1 MKRAIIGCSIIKNDI
16 LDIIENLP
24 YECDVFWMDE
34 NLHDSPE
41 KLHAALQEKIDE
53 LSDYDEIILSFMLCG
68 NALLGIKSET
78 SRLVFMIADDC
89 IYATMCHRDD
99 YSELRK
105 TSIFTSHGWLNTKKN
120 TMSDYERSVK
130 RYGEKRAK
138 QIFNMMY
145 KNYKN
150 VVYMKLE
157 GDVSPENRQK
167 AEEMAQKLELE
178 LLYRDGS
185 LDFYRELFDRSR
197 SSSRICVLEPGNA
210 VSMNIFMGDKK

>member
-16 LDIIENLP
+16 LGIIEKLP

-34 NLHDSPE
+34 ELHDSPE
-41 KLHAALQEKIDE
+41 KLHKVLQEKIDE
-53 LSDYDEIILSFMLCG
+53 LADYDEIILSFMLCG
-68 NALLGIKSET
+68 NALLGIKSDT

-105 TSIFTSHGWLNTKKN
+105 TSIFTSHGWLNTRKN
-120 TMSDYERSVK
+120 TMTDFSRSVK
-130 RYGEKRAK
+130 RYGEERAQ
-138 QIFNMMY
+138 QIFKMMY

-157 GDVSPENRQK
+157 DEISPENRQK
-167 AEEMAQKLELE
+167 AEEMAQRLGLE

-185 LDFYRELFDRSR
+185 LDFYRELFDRSG
-197 SSSRICVLEPGNA
+197 SSDRICVLEPGNA
-210 VSMNIFMGDKK
+210 VSMDIFMGDKK